1 MRDIENI
8 ALSFEDYVLQFP
20 HPGDWA
26 LDQDS
31 CKFLGKLLKFL
42 KVENILELGS
52 GYSSVI
58 IANELQQANN
68 GFLHSIDNS
77 NNWSMKAKSFASET
91 QLSHRISF
99 HVFKLNLRVNSKI
112 PYIFYDIDDDFLNL
126 CPIYDFV
133 VIDGPHHDVGR
144 DGALYHIF
152 PKVKIGGYFFV
163 DDAGAEHM
171 RGTIKRWMAS
181 FPTSITVRHF
191 YEIGNGIAIIKKLHN
206 TSTEPRHTLVHS
218 FVLWVKALR
227 NYMRLQVL
235 KLND

>member
-1 MRDIENI
+1 MREIENI
-8 ALSFEDYVLQFP
+8 ALSFGDYALEFP

-31 CKFLGKLLKFL
+31 CKFLGKLIGTL
-42 KVENILELGS
+42 KVENILEIGS

-58 IANELQQANN
+58 IANELQKANK
-68 GFLHSIDNS
+68 GFIHSIDNS
-77 NNWSMKAKSFASET
+77 NNWSVKAESFASET

-112 PYIFYDIDDDFLNL
+112 PYIFYDIDEDFFNL
-126 CPIYDFV
+126 GPIYDFV

-144 DGALYHIF
+144 DGALYDIF
-152 PKVKIGGYFFV
+152 PKVKVGGYFFV

-171 RGTIKRWMAS
+171 RGTIRRWMTS

-191 YEIGNGIAIIKKLHN
+191 YEIGKGIAIIEKIHN
-206 TSTEPRHTLVHS
+206 TSTEPRHTLVQS
-218 FVLWVKALR
+218 FVLWIKALR
-227 NYMRLQVL
+227 NYSRLPVL